1 MESTDAPATKEE
13 AKVERDTALEGLVD
27 AKRTVHHQEAS
38 PDAAAAAGCRKDIE
52 AEAASAAASAAGEA
66 EALMKATSTHI
77 STKREAPQNP
87 APSDSDPV
95 AVADYMYQQCR
106 PTLYA
111 AVKVDLDLPV
121 PTCS

>member
-1 MESTDAPATKEE
+1 MESTKE
-13 AKVERDTALEGLVD
+13 VERDTALEGLVD

-38 PDAAAAAGCRKDIE
+38 PDAAAAAGCRK
-52 AEAASAAASAAGEA
+52 AEAASAAASAAGEG
-66 EALMKATSTHI
+66 EALKATSTHI

>member
-52 AEAASAAASAAGEA
+52 AEAAASAAASAAGEA
-66 EALMKATSTHI
+66 EALKATT
-77 STKREAPQNP
+77 
-87 APSDSDPV
+87 
-95 AVADYMYQQCR
+95 
-106 PTLYA
+106 
-111 AVKVDLDLPV
+111 
-121 PTCS
+121 